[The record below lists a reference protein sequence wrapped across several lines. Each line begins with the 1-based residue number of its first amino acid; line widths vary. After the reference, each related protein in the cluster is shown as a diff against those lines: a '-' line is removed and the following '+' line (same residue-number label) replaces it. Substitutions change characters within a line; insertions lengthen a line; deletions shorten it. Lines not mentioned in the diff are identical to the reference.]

1 MFKNL
6 FDLSVKRSG
15 LNALG
20 FYIVYVLVGGLL
32 AGLFCAVIS
41 ISYCKFNEVACGVNG
56 IAIGTKIGHIWGPI
70 FGMIFSSSV
79 GCAVMTCKKLWNS
92 VLAILLFI
100 LAVPLSYLIGCI
112 GAFIFISII
121 STFENGK
128 QDALVESIDQNNPL
142 E

>member
-1 MFKNL
+1 MFKDL
-6 FDLSVKRSG
+6 FDLSVKRRW

-20 FYIVYVLVGGLL
+20 FYIVYVLLGGLI
-32 AGLFCAVIS
+32 AGLFCAVIAM
-41 ISYCKFNEVACGVNG
+41 IYCTFNGDACEVNG
-56 IAIGTKIGHIWGPI
+56 SAIGTRIGQSWGPI

-79 GCAVMTCKKLWNS
+79 GFAVVTCKRLWNS
-92 VLAILLFI
+92 VVAILLFI
-100 LAVPLSYLIGCI
+100 LAVPLSYIIGYL

-128 QDALVESIDQNNPL
+128 QDVSAESIDQNNPL